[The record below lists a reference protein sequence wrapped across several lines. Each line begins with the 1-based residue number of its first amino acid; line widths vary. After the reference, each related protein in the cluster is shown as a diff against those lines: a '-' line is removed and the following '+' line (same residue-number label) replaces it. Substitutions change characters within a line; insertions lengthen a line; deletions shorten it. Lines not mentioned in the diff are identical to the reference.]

1 MGLSLTCLIASLPNK
16 RIEKEHKI
24 HILTSPVRTASCLIF
39 YTFVHFSLKGGKL
52 VIELKLTSLLNFKPV
67 EYTDYHPPFP
77 MLGFFFL
84 LNSLSTSAH
93 QPIPFFLQTGDCNV
107 SF

>member
-16 RIEKEHKI
+16 GIQKEHKI

-52 VIELKLTSLLNFKPV
+52 VIELKLTPLLNFKPF
-67 EYTDYHPPFP
+67 EYTDYHSPLP
-77 MLGFFFL
+77 MFGFFFL
-84 LNSLSTSAH
+84 QNSLSTSAH
-93 QPIPFFLQTGDCNV
+93 QPIPFFLQNDDYNV